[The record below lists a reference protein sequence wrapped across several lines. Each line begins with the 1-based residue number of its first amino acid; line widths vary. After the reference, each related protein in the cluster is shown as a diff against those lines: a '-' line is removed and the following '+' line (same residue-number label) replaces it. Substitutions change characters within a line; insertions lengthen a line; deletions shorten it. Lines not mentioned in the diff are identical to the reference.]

1 MGSVKP
7 GGGMGVGGGGGFK
20 RGTCFILWPIKVGTF
35 LGEATY

>member
-7 GGGMGVGGGGGFK
+7 GGGMGGGGVFK
-20 RGTCFILWPIKVGTF
+20 RGTGFILWLIKVGTF